1 MRRTN
6 MHLDSCSLTTA
17 HALLPGD
24 YCISSSL
31 SRRMPVRW
39 HAAELTVKLRSTD
52 RLLSLLCA
60 RTVCWVIYCF
70 NHTGHPTHLP
80 NASFLYAVSPHIS
93 VQNCTSWQWCFL
105 IFSTRVNL
113 VKQDG
118 PRFHKYRRRKRY
130 CYRGRTSL
138 LVLYTGFKGSI
149 LQ

>member
-93 VQNCTSWQWCFL
+93 ERNCTTWQWCFL
-105 IFSTRVNL
+105 IFSSRV
-113 VKQDG
+113 
-118 PRFHKYRRRKRY
+118 Y
-130 CYRGRTSL
+130 CQQLAEILPTTKKNSANNIWAWARPKAGVCRGGES
-138 LVLYTGFKGSI
+138 
-149 LQ
+149 